1 MAKPYDTISVGVWGS
16 AFSRIFKDLIYKSS
30 IHPLSSKSKTIKDHH
45 RAVSP
50 EVCLT
55 LKQQLLHR
63 SMGQVYPL
71 LSIAYPKQLSNIVV
85 GWLNS
90 FEVRNGK
97 KSAETSFGPS
107 FVFFFRLIK
116 PWLTYGIPHHYN
128 HRSRYIMMIHDIST
142 IKPST

>member
-97 KSAETSFGPS
+97 KICRNFIWAQFCIFFSVDKTMVNLWYTTS
-107 FVFFFRLIK
+107 L
-116 PWLTYGIPHHYN
+116 
-128 HRSRYIMMIHDIST
+128 
-142 IKPST
+142 